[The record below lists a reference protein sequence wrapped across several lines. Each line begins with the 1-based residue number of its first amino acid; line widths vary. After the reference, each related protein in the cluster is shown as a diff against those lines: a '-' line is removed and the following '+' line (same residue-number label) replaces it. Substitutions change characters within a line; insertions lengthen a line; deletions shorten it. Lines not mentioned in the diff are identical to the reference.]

1 MLFEIKN
8 YKTEDCGVWFITI
21 PVIYSTCTYSVYVT
35 QINEDGDRNQG
46 HRREELTIQYEGKQ
60 KVFNKE
66 TYFTKKIEKKISLYD
81 NENPHH
87 GNPGVKP
94 HRFVGDLLGLSKTR
108 QKSLK
113 TSIFK
118 GSLKA
123 SFQGS

>member
-1 MLFEIKN
+1 MRGNRKSSTRKHTFLKN
-8 YKTEDCGVWFITI
+8 
-21 PVIYSTCTYSVYVT
+21 
-35 QINEDGDRNQG
+35 R
-46 HRREELTIQYEGKQ
+46 
-60 KVFNKE
+60 
-66 TYFTKKIEKKISLYD
+66 EKKSLYD
-81 NENPHH
+81 NENLHH

-113 TSIFK
+113 TNIFK